1 MKLHVMIHECLESMS
16 VHVCCLIQESNFFQL
31 HLSIMVHFCIY
42 ICKKLHFNEMMMVIS
57 WIFKL
62 LARWNNSLQIHMSLY
77 SDTSSWFQAI
87 QSCYLNHYF
96 NYTSSIHIGG
106 IIVSLLALS
115 AIDCGFDFWLG
126 QTKNYKT
133 SIYCFLDN

>member
-1 MKLHVMIHECLESMS
+1 MFRVNECT
-16 VHVCCLIQESNFFQL
+16 CLLFNTTEQFFSATFEY
-31 HLSIMVHFCIY
+31 HGTCIY

-62 LARWNNSLQIHMSLY
+62 LARWNNSLQVHMSLY
-77 SDTSSWFQAI
+77 SDKSSWFQAN
-87 QSCYLNHYF
+87 QCCYLNHYF
-96 NYTSSIHIGG
+96 NYTSSIHISG
-106 IIVSLLALS
+106 IIVSLPALS